1 MTSNTNT
8 NKTPEAQAQ
17 ATTGQK
23 QDSSTAGQKTDN
35 AGNKV
40 EPMKKDAEGK
50 DVKQTEGAAE
60 STPAAKTGSDK
71 R

>member
-8 NKTPEAQAQ
+8 KNETQAQ
-17 ATTGQK
+17 TTTPGQK
-23 QDSSTAGQKTDN
+23 QDAGMSNQKTDL

-40 EPMKKDAEGK
+40 EPLKKDAQGN

-60 STPAAKTGSDK
+60 STPAKTGSDK